1 MMLLCPGV
9 SKAQATLESEIT
21 IDRINI
27 DSLYYIGEWVLE
39 ESIIVSSDLI
49 AIPTQNWLY
58 DPIRGNLTFR
68 ETDSFSFQGISD
80 VSVSFKYYPFS
91 LRRFYNDKAVQ
102 PLDSSIL
109 DDESSNQFSVF
120 SSSDQT
126 KRSTGSELQQRGSL
140 SRGIIVGTNQDFAL
154 ESGLD
159 FELSGKLTDDV
170 TISAVL
176 TDKSIPIQPDGTTQ
190 NLKEFDKVFIQ
201 VQAPNTTIE
210 MGDVDISME
219 KSTFAK
225 LNRRLQGAAGYNT
238 SNYTNLS
245 AAASVVRGVFKSVNF
260 QGLEGVQG
268 PYRLTGNENEEFVII
283 LAVTERVYI
292 NGQLVQRGED
302 GDYIIDYGLGEIYFT
317 NNLLIKDE
325 TRIVVEYEYI
335 DQNFNRTLV
344 AAQGE
349 GSLVND
355 RFTIGATVIRQADGN
370 NLLSQQTLTESDID
384 ILRQAGDD
392 RNAARVSGAE
402 RIDPEEE
409 NVNVLYAQVD
419 TVVNGQTYTI
429 FKNIPGSENAV
440 FRVRFSNVGEFQ
452 GSYRRAGTSVN
463 GLLFEW
469 VGPNRGDYEPFRNLP
484 APIEQQMAAINT
496 TFSLSDNIRLFGE
509 WAVSDYDQNRFSAL
523 DDQDNVDHSYLGG
536 VQIDS
541 LKTGTGMF
549 SLKAERRFSGS
560 NFEFFERTRDVEFDR
575 KWNLSSFEKS
585 QETINEMVA
594 RYDFNSNSSINGEY
608 GLIER
613 FGFSAQRQAS
623 AFETENENGFR
634 LKYRQDWIQSE
645 DDLQMN
651 EGTWFRQQA
660 RISNQFTRKSSEHS
674 FIPYMSFEHETRV
687 QRDQQSDSLTNQSLR
702 FYEIAPGVR
711 YEANKWLLDYSVA
724 YRNSFRVFENRLSDE
739 AASVQQSLQIDLFP
753 SNFFTTQNKIAI
765 RNKEYT
771 SDFREQGNTNKNS
784 LLIRS
789 NTSYSSISENWD
801 GNLLYEVNTQ
811 QQALLQE
818 TFIEVGPEI
827 GQYVWDDLNDDG
839 VEQLDEFFLELTPNE
854 GTYIRQLLP
863 SDELFPVIDLRVRL
877 RNEIKPF
884 GYLRA
889 EGNLNRFLNQ
899 ITLRSR
905 FDIAENST
913 TSEIR
918 DIYFLNISTFR
929 DSATTIQGRFALEKE
944 LDLFP
949 EFNKYDL
956 SIRYNQLRSLV
967 RRSSELQTL
976 YQDAFAVDMG
986 YEITSTIEG
995 ESKIV
1000 SATNRTTSNSISNR
1014 NFNIISKTY
1023 EQSFGATV
1031 NRSWRTGIIISY
1043 SEKED
1048 IIIESNKVEVQ
1059 IVKIRNTNRF
1069 FLWRKVQANS
1079 SFEIRNVS
1087 INGSTNAVGNFELTE
1102 GSGSGT
1108 HAIWSLSSSYRVSN
1122 LIRLNFMY
1130 DGRTVK
1136 DRTAIHTAKLTLKA
1150 TF

>member
-1 MMLLCPGV
+1 
-9 SKAQATLESEIT
+9 
-21 IDRINI
+21 
-27 DSLYYIGEWVLE
+27 
-39 ESIIVSSDLI
+39 
-49 AIPTQNWLY
+49 
-58 DPIRGNLTFR
+58 
-68 ETDSFSFQGISD
+68 
-80 VSVSFKYYPFS
+80 
-91 LRRFYNDKAVQ
+91 
-102 PLDSSIL
+102 
-109 DDESSNQFSVF
+109 
-120 SSSDQT
+120 
-126 KRSTGSELQQRGSL
+126 
-140 SRGIIVGTNQDFAL
+140 
-154 ESGLD
+154 
-159 FELSGKLTDDV
+159 
-170 TISAVL
+170 
-176 TDKSIPIQPDGTTQ
+176 
-190 NLKEFDKVFIQ
+190 
-201 VQAPNTTIE
+201 
-210 MGDVDISME
+210 
-219 KSTFAK
+219 
-225 LNRRLQGAAGYNT
+225 
-238 SNYTNLS
+238 
-245 AAASVVRGVFKSVNF
+245 
-260 QGLEGVQG
+260 
-268 PYRLTGNENEEFVII
+268 
-283 LAVTERVYI
+283 
-292 NGQLVQRGED
+292 
-302 GDYIIDYGLGEIYFT
+302 
-317 NNLLIKDE
+317 
-325 TRIVVEYEYI
+325 
-335 DQNFNRTLV
+335 
-344 AAQGE
+344 
-349 GSLVND
+349 
-355 RFTIGATVIRQADGN
+355 
-370 NLLSQQTLTESDID
+370 
-384 ILRQAGDD
+384 
-392 RNAARVSGAE
+392 
-402 RIDPEEE
+402 
-409 NVNVLYAQVD
+409 
-419 TVVNGQTYTI
+419 
-429 FKNIPGSENAV
+429 
-440 FRVRFSNVGEFQ
+440 
-452 GSYRRAGTSVN
+452 
-463 GLLFEW
+463 
-469 VGPNRGDYEPFRNLP
+469 DYEPFRNLP

-541 LKTGTGMF
+541 LKTGTGVF

-585 QETINEMVA
+585 QETINEMAA

-651 EGTWFRQQA
+651 DGTWFRQQA
-660 RISNQFTRKSSEHS
+660 RISNQFTRKRSEHS

-702 FYEIAPGVR
+702 FYEVAPGVR

-949 EFNKYDL
+949 EFN
-956 SIRYNQLRSLV
+956 
-967 RRSSELQTL
+967 
-976 YQDAFAVDMG
+976 
-986 YEITSTIEG
+986 
-995 ESKIV
+995 
-1000 SATNRTTSNSISNR
+1000 
-1014 NFNIISKTY
+1014 
-1023 EQSFGATV
+1023 
-1031 NRSWRTGIIISY
+1031 
-1043 SEKED
+1043 
-1048 IIIESNKVEVQ
+1048 
-1059 IVKIRNTNRF
+1059 
-1069 FLWRKVQANS
+1069 
-1079 SFEIRNVS
+1079 
-1087 INGSTNAVGNFELTE
+1087 
-1102 GSGSGT
+1102 
-1108 HAIWSLSSSYRVSN
+1108 
-1122 LIRLNFMY
+1122 
-1130 DGRTVK
+1130 
-1136 DRTAIHTAKLTLKA
+1136 
-1150 TF
+1150 

>member
-283 LAVTERVYI
+283 LAGTERVYI

>member
-1 MMLLCPGV
+1 M
-9 SKAQATLESEIT
+9 
-21 IDRINI
+21 
-27 DSLYYIGEWVLE
+27 
-39 ESIIVSSDLI
+39 
-49 AIPTQNWLY
+49 
-58 DPIRGNLTFR
+58 
-68 ETDSFSFQGISD
+68 
-80 VSVSFKYYPFS
+80 
-91 LRRFYNDKAVQ
+91 
-102 PLDSSIL
+102 
-109 DDESSNQFSVF
+109 
-120 SSSDQT
+120 
-126 KRSTGSELQQRGSL
+126 
-140 SRGIIVGTNQDFAL
+140 
-154 ESGLD
+154 
-159 FELSGKLTDDV
+159 

-283 LAVTERVYI
+283 LAGTERVYI

-541 LKTGTGMF
+541 LKTGTGVF

-585 QETINEMVA
+585 QETINEMAA

-651 EGTWFRQQA
+651 DGTWFRQQA
-660 RISNQFTRKSSEHS
+660 RISNQFTRKRSEHS

-702 FYEIAPGVR
+702 FYEVAPGVR

-967 RRSSELQTL
+967 RRSSELQTI

>member
-1 MMLLCPGV
+1 MLLCPGV

-283 LAVTERVYI
+283 LAGTERVYI

-702 FYEIAPGVR
+702 FYEIAPGVG

>member
-283 LAVTERVYI
+283 LAGTERVYI

-1108 HAIWSLSSSYRVSN
+1108 HAIWPLSSSYRVSN

>member
-283 LAVTERVYI
+283 LAGTERVYI

-594 RYDFNSNSSINGEY
+594 RYDFNSNLSINGEY

>member
-1 MMLLCPGV
+1 MILLCPEF
-9 SKAQATLESEIT
+9 SKAQNVLESQIA
-21 IDRINI
+21 I
-27 DSLYYIGEWVLE
+27 DSVNSDSTYYIGEWVLE
-39 ESIIVSSDLI
+39 ESIIILSDSI
-49 AIPTQNWLY
+49 TIPTQNWLY
-58 DPIRGNLTFR
+58 DPIRGNLNFR
-68 ETDSFSFQGISD
+68 ETDSFSFRGISN
-80 VSVSFKYYPFS
+80 VSVSFKYYPYS

-102 PLDSSIL
+102 PLDSSL
-109 DDESSNQFSVF
+109 LSGSGNSPNLFSAN
-120 SSSDQT
+120 SQAKLNSQSD
-126 KRSTGSELQQRGSL
+126 LQQRGSL

-170 TISAVL
+170 NISAVL

-201 VQAPNTTIE
+201 VQAPKTTIE

-238 SNYTNLS
+238 SDYTNLS

-283 LAVTERVYI
+283 LAGTERVYI

-302 GDYIIDYGLGEIYFT
+302 GEYIIDYGLGEIYFT

-344 AAQGE
+344 AAEGE
-349 GSLVND
+349 GSLLNN
-355 RFTIGATVIRQADGN
+355 RIRIGATVIRQADGN
-370 NLLSQQTLTESDID
+370 NLLSQQTLTESDIE
-384 ILRQAGDD
+384 ILKQAGDD
-392 RNAARVSGAE
+392 RSAARVSGAE
-402 RIDPEEE
+402 RVDPEEE
-409 NVNVLYAQVD
+409 NGNVLYAQID

-440 FRVRFSNVGEFQ
+440 FRVRFSNVGDFK
-452 GSYRRAGTSVN
+452 GGYRRAGTSIN

-469 VGPNRGDYEPFRNLP
+469 VGPGQGDYEPFRNLP

-496 TFSLSDNIRLFGE
+496 TFSLSEHIRLFGE
-509 WAVSDYDQNRFSAL
+509 WAVSDYDQNRFSSF
-523 DDQDNVDHSYLGG
+523 DDNDNVDHSYLGG

-541 LKTGTGMF
+541 LKTGTGIF

-560 NFEFFERTRDVEFDR
+560 DFEFFERTRDVEFDR
-575 KWNLSSFEKS
+575 KWNLSDLEQS
-585 QETINEMVA
+585 QETINELTA
-594 RYDFNSNSSINGEY
+594 KYDFNSNTSLNGEY
-608 GLIER
+608 GLIDR
-613 FGFSAQRQAS
+613 LGFTARRQAS
-623 AFETENENGFR
+623 DFETENENGFR
-634 LKYRQDWIQSE
+634 LNYQQDWIQSE
-645 DDLQMN
+645 DDQQMN
-651 EGTWFRQQA
+651 DGEWFRQRG
-660 RISNQFTRKSSEHS
+660 RISNQFSQKTSEYS
-674 FIPYMSFEHETRV
+674 FTPYLSFEQETRI
-687 QRDQQSDSLTNQSLR
+687 QRNQQSDSLTNQSLK
-702 FYEIAPGVR
+702 FYEITPGIR
-711 YEANKWLLDYSVA
+711 YETNKWVLDYSWA
-724 YRNSFRVFENRLSDE
+724 YRNSSGVLDNNLKDE
-739 AASVQQSLQIDLFP
+739 SSSIQHSLQIDFFP
-753 SNFFTTQNKIAI
+753 SNFFTTQNKIAV
-765 RNKEYT
+765 RNKEFT
-771 SDFREQGNTNKNS
+771 SDFKDEGNTDKRS

-811 QQALLQE
+811 RQALLQE
-818 TFIEVGPEI
+818 TYIEVGPEI

-863 SDELFPVIDLRVRL
+863 SDELF
-877 RNEIKPF
+877 EIKPF
-884 GYLRA
+884 GYVRG
-889 EGNLNRFLNQ
+889 EGSFNTFLNQ
-899 ITLRSR
+899 ITFRSR

-913 TSEIR
+913 TSDIR
-918 DIYFLNISTFR
+918 DIYFLNVSTFR
-929 DSATTIQGRFALEKE
+929 DSATTIQGRFAFEKE
-944 LDLFP
+944 LDVLP
-949 EFNKYDL
+949 AYNKYDL
-956 SIRYNQLRSLV
+956 SIRYNQLRSLN
-967 RRSSELQTL
+967 RRSSELQTI
-976 YQDAFAVDMG
+976 YQDAFAVNLG
-986 YEITSTIEG
+986 YDITSTIQG
-995 ESKIV
+995 ESKII
-1000 SATNRTTSNSISNR
+1000 SATNRTSSNSISNR
-1014 NFNIISKTY
+1014 NFNIISQTY
-1023 EQSFGATV
+1023 EQSFGATL
-1031 NRSWRTGIIISY
+1031 NRSWRTGFIISY

-1048 IIIESNKVEVQ
+1048 RNIETNKVDAQ

-1079 SFEIRNVS
+1079 SFEIRNVN

-1102 GSGSGT
+1102 GSGSGAN
-1108 HAIWSLSSSYRVSN
+1108 AIWSLSSSYRVSN
-1122 LIRLNFMY
+1122 LIRLNLMY

-1136 DRTAIHTAKLTLKA
+1136 DRPAIHTAKLTLKA

>member
-1 MMLLCPGV
+1 MLLCPGV

-283 LAVTERVYI
+283 LAGTERVYI

-702 FYEIAPGVR
+702 FYEVAPGVR

>member
-1 MMLLCPGV
+1 MLLCPGV
-9 SKAQATLESEIT
+9 SKAQTTLESEIT

-80 VSVSFKYYPFS
+80 VSVSFKYYPYS

-102 PLDSSIL
+102 PLDSSIF

-245 AAASVVRGVFKSVNF
+245 AAASVVRGVFKSMNF

-283 LAVTERVYI
+283 LAGTERVYI

-370 NLLSQQTLTESDID
+370 NLLSQQTLTESGID

-429 FKNIPGSENAV
+429 FKNIPGSKNAV

-509 WAVSDYDQNRFSAL
+509 WAVSDYDRNRFSAL

-585 QETINEMVA
+585 QETINEMAA

-651 EGTWFRQQA
+651 DGTWFRQQA

-674 FIPYMSFEHETRV
+674 FIPYMSFEYETRV

-702 FYEIAPGVR
+702 FYEVAPGVR

-889 EGNLNRFLNQ
+889 EGNFNRFLNQ

>member
-1 MMLLCPGV
+1 MLLCPGV

-68 ETDSFSFQGISD
+68 ETDSFSFQGISE
-80 VSVSFKYYPFS
+80 VSVSFKYYPYS

-102 PLDSSIL
+102 PLDSSIF

-126 KRSTGSELQQRGSL
+126 KRSNGSELQQRGSL

-283 LAVTERVYI
+283 LAGTERVYI

-541 LKTGTGMF
+541 LKTGTGVF

-585 QETINEMVA
+585 QETINEMAA

-651 EGTWFRQQA
+651 DGTWFRQQA
-660 RISNQFTRKSSEHS
+660 RISNQFTRKRSEHS

-702 FYEIAPGVR
+702 FYEVAPGVR

-967 RRSSELQTL
+967 RRSSELQTI

>member
-1 MMLLCPGV
+1 MLLCPGV

-283 LAVTERVYI
+283 LAGTERVYI

>member
-1 MMLLCPGV
+1 M
-9 SKAQATLESEIT
+9 
-21 IDRINI
+21 
-27 DSLYYIGEWVLE
+27 E

-120 SSSDQT
+120 SSSYQT
-126 KRSTGSELQQRGSL
+126 KRSNGSELQQRGSL

-283 LAVTERVYI
+283 LAGTERVYI

-702 FYEIAPGVR
+702 FYEVAPGVR

>member
-1 MMLLCPGV
+1 M
-9 SKAQATLESEIT
+9 
-21 IDRINI
+21 
-27 DSLYYIGEWVLE
+27 
-39 ESIIVSSDLI
+39 
-49 AIPTQNWLY
+49 
-58 DPIRGNLTFR
+58 
-68 ETDSFSFQGISD
+68 TDS
-80 VSVSFKYYPFS
+80 
-91 LRRFYNDKAVQ
+91 
-102 PLDSSIL
+102 
-109 DDESSNQFSVF
+109 
-120 SSSDQT
+120 
-126 KRSTGSELQQRGSL
+126 
-140 SRGIIVGTNQDFAL
+140 
-154 ESGLD
+154 
-159 FELSGKLTDDV
+159 
-170 TISAVL
+170 
-176 TDKSIPIQPDGTTQ
+176 
-190 NLKEFDKVFIQ
+190 
-201 VQAPNTTIE
+201 
-210 MGDVDISME
+210 
-219 KSTFAK
+219 
-225 LNRRLQGAAGYNT
+225 RLG
-238 SNYTNLS
+238 
-245 AAASVVRGVFKSVNF
+245 
-260 QGLEGVQG
+260 
-268 PYRLTGNENEEFVII
+268 
-283 LAVTERVYI
+283 
-292 NGQLVQRGED
+292 
-302 GDYIIDYGLGEIYFT
+302 
-317 NNLLIKDE
+317 
-325 TRIVVEYEYI
+325 
-335 DQNFNRTLV
+335 
-344 AAQGE
+344 
-349 GSLVND
+349 
-355 RFTIGATVIRQADGN
+355 VIRQADGN

-660 RISNQFTRKSSEHS
+660 RISNQFTRKRSEHS

>member
-1 MMLLCPGV
+1 M
-9 SKAQATLESEIT
+9 
-21 IDRINI
+21 
-27 DSLYYIGEWVLE
+27 
-39 ESIIVSSDLI
+39 
-49 AIPTQNWLY
+49 
-58 DPIRGNLTFR
+58 
-68 ETDSFSFQGISD
+68 
-80 VSVSFKYYPFS
+80 
-91 LRRFYNDKAVQ
+91 
-102 PLDSSIL
+102 
-109 DDESSNQFSVF
+109 
-120 SSSDQT
+120 
-126 KRSTGSELQQRGSL
+126 
-140 SRGIIVGTNQDFAL
+140 
-154 ESGLD
+154 
-159 FELSGKLTDDV
+159 
-170 TISAVL
+170 
-176 TDKSIPIQPDGTTQ
+176 
-190 NLKEFDKVFIQ
+190 
-201 VQAPNTTIE
+201 
-210 MGDVDISME
+210 
-219 KSTFAK
+219 
-225 LNRRLQGAAGYNT
+225 
-238 SNYTNLS
+238 
-245 AAASVVRGVFKSVNF
+245 
-260 QGLEGVQG
+260 
-268 PYRLTGNENEEFVII
+268 
-283 LAVTERVYI
+283 
-292 NGQLVQRGED
+292 
-302 GDYIIDYGLGEIYFT
+302 
-317 NNLLIKDE
+317 
-325 TRIVVEYEYI
+325 
-335 DQNFNRTLV
+335 
-344 AAQGE
+344 
-349 GSLVND
+349 
-355 RFTIGATVIRQADGN
+355 
-370 NLLSQQTLTESDID
+370 
-384 ILRQAGDD
+384 RQAGDD

-541 LKTGTGMF
+541 LKTGTGVF

-585 QETINEMVA
+585 QETINEMAA

-651 EGTWFRQQA
+651 DGTWFRQQA
-660 RISNQFTRKSSEHS
+660 RISNQFTRKRSEHS

-702 FYEIAPGVR
+702 FYEVAPGVR

-949 EFNKYDL
+949 EFNK
-956 SIRYNQLRSLV
+956 
-967 RRSSELQTL
+967 E
-976 YQDAFAVDMG
+976 
-986 YEITSTIEG
+986 
-995 ESKIV
+995 
-1000 SATNRTTSNSISNR
+1000 
-1014 NFNIISKTY
+1014 
-1023 EQSFGATV
+1023 
-1031 NRSWRTGIIISY
+1031 
-1043 SEKED
+1043 
-1048 IIIESNKVEVQ
+1048 
-1059 IVKIRNTNRF
+1059 
-1069 FLWRKVQANS
+1069 
-1079 SFEIRNVS
+1079 
-1087 INGSTNAVGNFELTE
+1087 
-1102 GSGSGT
+1102 
-1108 HAIWSLSSSYRVSN
+1108 
-1122 LIRLNFMY
+1122 
-1130 DGRTVK
+1130 
-1136 DRTAIHTAKLTLKA
+1136 
-1150 TF
+1150 